1 MSDLFRASFNNT
13 RAQAT
18 LADELLL
25 AEHYLNIEA
34 LRHGERLSVEWNM
47 EGVPRNVGLPP
58 LVLQPLLENAIYHGI
73 ERLPRG
79 GTIHVDGECS
89 DGKVSIAI
97 SNPVTTDNSGKQ
109 HAGNHIAQENI
120 RQRLQITFGDRA
132 ELLSTLHEGEYKVVM
147 RFPEA
152 PLS

>member
-1 MSDLFRASFNNT
+1 M
-13 RAQAT
+13 
-18 LADELLL
+18 
-25 AEHYLNIEA
+25 
-34 LRHGERLSVEWNM
+34 
-47 EGVPRNVGLPP
+47 
-58 LVLQPLLENAIYHGI
+58 
-73 ERLPRG
+73 
-79 GTIHVDGECS
+79 
-89 DGKVSIAI
+89 SIAI

-152 PLS
+152 QLS